1 MKRKG
6 NDTASVSRNGTFW
19 WKFERGLPFL
29 KWRQSNV
36 LWRRREKK
44 REGVEQRGWKKKE
57 RAGVS
62 GKRLGEKD
70 TTKAI
75 YISKVII
82 WLELKAR
89 DDF

>member
-1 MKRKG
+1 MKGVFHFLDGDNLTFSGEERKRER
-6 NDTASVSRNGTFW
+6 ASNNEVG
-19 WKFERGLPFL
+19 
-29 KWRQSNV
+29 
-36 LWRRREKK
+36 RRRK
-44 REGVEQRGWKKKE
+44 
-57 RAGVS
+57 GVS

>member
-1 MKRKG
+1 M
-6 NDTASVSRNGTFW
+6 
-19 WKFERGLPFL
+19 
-29 KWRQSNV
+29 
-36 LWRRREKK
+36 
-44 REGVEQRGWKKKE
+44 
-57 RAGVS
+57 S

-89 DDF
+89 DDFWKFIADFIESV